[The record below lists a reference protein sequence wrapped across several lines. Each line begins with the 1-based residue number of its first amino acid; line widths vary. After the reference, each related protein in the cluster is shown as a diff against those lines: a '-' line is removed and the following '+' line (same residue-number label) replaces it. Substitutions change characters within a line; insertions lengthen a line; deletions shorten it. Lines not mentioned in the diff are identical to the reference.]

1 MKELLVTLLSYVPSS
16 NLYYKHLINNS
27 KDETLKQLRFLS
39 YLIFAQLLSQSQTDG
54 CIFSSWFSSIHS
66 NKTLCR
72 LHRLVSFIPFTVF
85 FSFSLK
91 PKVFYLPQ
99 INAIH
104 LIFLFRADRIERK
117 KEQKWICDLKLLVP
131 FYS

>member
-27 KDETLKQLRFLS
+27 KDETLKQLRFFILFDFCS
-39 YLIFAQLLSQSQTDG
+39 TSFTVANRWLYFFLLIFFYSFKQDALS
-54 CIFSSWFSSIHS
+54 SSSSCFFHS
-66 NKTLCR
+66 V
-72 LHRLVSFIPFTVF
+72 HSF
-85 FSFSLK
+85 FSFILK

-117 KEQKWICDLKLLVP
+117 KEQK
-131 FYS
+131 